1 MTLFRLIRILY
12 TQLKSSYNFYVFRR
26 EWRKLNSHNFTN
38 PKSIFPIDSVVVG
51 KNSYGDLNIECF
63 GNPRESLI
71 IGHYVSIGRNAT
83 FILGGNHQTTT
94 VTNYPL
100 YSSFIEASP
109 LKDAQT
115 KGAIT
120 IEDEVWIGFGVIILS
135 GVKIGKGAIVA
146 AGAVVTKDV
155 EAYSIVGGNPAIRIK
170 YRFNEDL
177 REALQDLN
185 LIDFETQ
192 LIVDNITEF
201 YNPLDLN
208 QIERLK
214 KLRSQ

>member
-1 MTLFRLIRILY
+1 MTLFRLSRILY
-12 TQLKSSYNFYVFRR
+12 NQLKSGYNFYVFRR
-26 EWRKLNSHNFTN
+26 EWRKLNTHNFTN
-38 PKSIFPIDSVVVG
+38 PKSIFPIEAVVVG

-63 GNPRESLI
+63 GNPHESLI
-71 IGHYVSIGRNAT
+71 IGNYVSIGKDTT

-115 KGAIT
+115 KGTIT

-135 GVKIGKGAIVA
+135 GVKIRKGAIIA
-146 AGAVVTKDV
+146 AGAVVTRDV
-155 EAYSIVGGNPAIRIK
+155 EAYSIVGGNPAKMIK
-170 YRFNEDL
+170 YRFDEEL
-177 REALQDLN
+177 REALHDLN
-185 LIDFETQ
+185 LTDFDSQ
-192 LIVDNITEF
+192 MIVDNITEF

-214 KLRSQ
+214 RLRLQ